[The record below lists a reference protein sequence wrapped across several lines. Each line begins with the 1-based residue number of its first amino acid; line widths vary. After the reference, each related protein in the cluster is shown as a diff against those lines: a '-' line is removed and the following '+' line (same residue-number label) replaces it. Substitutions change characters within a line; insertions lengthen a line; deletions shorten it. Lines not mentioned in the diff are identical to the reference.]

1 MHLEFHLFKVVSLSL
16 IILSLLS
23 KLIIFLPILDASSIL
38 THISIVITKETIVIN
53 APIKVKIY
61 KKLLGLNSNIYPNI
75 KDKIIIILIVIC
87 NIIKFSTIT
96 KILLVTGTLFLLN
109 SYT

>member
-61 KKLLGLNSNIYPNI
+61 KKFTNQYNFVY
-75 KDKIIIILIVIC
+75 
-87 NIIKFSTIT
+87 F
-96 KILLVTGTLFLLN
+96 
-109 SYT
+109 